1 MRLEAVEARGV
12 RVGLRTIL
20 SLAVCAAAAS
30 AALAH
35 FAIDVAGDF
44 LLANDSYDHLRHGSR
59 ELVTGIALVA
69 AVVLAVRGLRACCE
83 IAANHRAR
91 LLRPLF
97 GLRDAVVV
105 FAGAAATGGALV
117 PGMEYL
123 DGRLDGTPVQR
134 LQDAFGGS
142 ISLGLVVTILC
153 AAFVTALVCGVARWL
168 ISHRDAVATIIET
181 VLQPDAALD
190 GGGGYDLF
198 AQRFTPR
205 RKHAAHTLNLSKRAP
220 PAISFA

>member
-20 SLAVCAAAAS
+20 TLAVCAAAAS
-30 AALAH
+30 AAIAH

-44 LLANDSYDHLRHGSR
+44 LLARDSYDHLRHGSR
-59 ELVTGIALVA
+59 ELVTGIAVVA
-69 AVVLAVRGLRACCE
+69 AVVLAVRGLRVCCE
-83 IAANHRAR
+83 IATSHRAR
-91 LLRPLF
+91 LLRPVF

-105 FAGAAATGGALV
+105 FAGAALTGSAVV

-123 DGRLDGTPVQR
+123 DGGLDGTPVHR

-142 ISLGLVVTILC
+142 ISLGLAVTILC
-153 AAFVTALVCGVARWL
+153 AAVVTAFVCAVARWL

-181 VLQPDAALD
+181 LLLLAAVPDGD
-190 GGGGYDLF
+190 GSYDLY

-220 PAISFA
+220 PAISFV